1 MKDISTTV
9 PKTNTKQE
17 PTSKFGEAL
26 SAPKNTQTRKPKR
39 HGETKNHSETQF
51 KTSSI
56 EKVDLSTL
64 TTTGAAGRD
73 TYTDKGNDV
82 SATLETTPIYV
93 QEAEDLWDKKRCEV
107 IVAVQKSANNMTWR
121 MSLRH
126 KEFITLKPH
135 NLLMGETIEY
145 YMHAT
150 MNKST
155 STNRLYIL
163 NHYTTEVI
171 LFKGIQ
177 EISRQSLKKENFE
190 NYDGAVGFVNVNEN
204 HWKFVFLHA
213 MSEKIFVVDPA
224 DTSND
229 LKDSKGAAA
238 RFRQYFRTRFNLH
251 GKRDW
256 VNIRWKP
263 STIVHTVQEDATSC
277 GVLVMQMARE
287 VIEKFPA
294 IPDQF
299 IIDPSPINIVHLR
312 KEMAKEI
319 LHSSESKEDYCSHC
333 GSKELKSKINMV
345 WIQCEQCQRWYHACC
360 LGLSPDKIPGKHAQ
374 WLCSLCT

>member
-1 MKDISTTV
+1 MKLVKKKLTDSRTEMKDISTTV

-17 PTSKFGEAL
+17 PTSKVGEAL
-26 SAPKNTQTRKPKR
+26 SAPKNTQTMKPKR
-39 HGETKNHSETQF
+39 HGDTKNHSETQF

-82 SATLETTPIYV
+82 SATLETTPINV
-93 QEAEDLWDKKRCEV
+93 QEVEDLWDKKRCEV

-126 KEFITLKPH
+126 KEFISLKPH
-135 NLLMGETIEY
+135 NLLMGE
-145 YMHAT
+145 
-150 MNKST
+150 
-155 STNRLYIL
+155 
-163 NHYTTEVI
+163 
-171 LFKGIQ
+171 
-177 EISRQSLKKENFE
+177 ENFE

-224 DTSND
+224 D
-229 LKDSKGAAA
+229 LKDSKGAAE

-294 IPDQF
+294 IPDPF
-299 IIDPSPINIVHLR
+299 IIDPSPINIVHPR

-319 LHSSESKEDYCSHC
+319 LHSSDT
-333 GSKELKSKINMV
+333 M
-345 WIQCEQCQRWYHACC
+345 
-360 LGLSPDKIPGKHAQ
+360 
-374 WLCSLCT
+374 